1 MAKYGKN
8 NYFDGVVLPEP
19 KEEALRRMAKG
30 VNCSD
35 GGFMSAAAELKVVP
49 CSIQCVFKPMVLT
62 DSPQI
67 VFAMSG
73 GASAPRIDL
82 HNGYI
87 TAYLG
92 YNSIRIYDIAVD
104 TVYDFVFV
112 CDSDKSILYV
122 NGTLAASFADV
133 SRCSGYRLG
142 YLLDNST
149 KYHFQG
155 DYLLH
160 RHFNYAISA
169 NEVKALDNTGDP
181 AGYVLPANYRGY
193 GDVYH
198 SDFSEGADDWHVVL
212 TDYVTMTVADG
223 IITISKED
231 ERRNMNIARKHNPY
245 ASRVVNYFV
254 RLEFA
259 EPLPSEVGNIAARP
273 FNSIVG
279 VNLAISSDRL
289 SASGTLISTIAK
301 PNGGSM
307 IIFQA
312 SGAISISISS
322 ISFTPAV
329 CIAEYLPQNLIP
341 TAEGSV
347 VRWLD
352 SAPQLPEAN
361 GILPPLDAS
370 VGGYDL
376 AAIGNPKIII

>member
-19 KEEALRRMAKG
+19 KEEMLRRMAKG

-35 GGFMSAAAELKVVP
+35 GGFISAAAELKVVP

-67 VFAMSG
+67 VFAMSSG
-73 GASAPRIDL
+73 TSAPRIDL

-122 NGTLAASFADV
+122 NGNLAASFAGV
-133 SRCSGYRLG
+133 SRCLG
-142 YLLDNST
+142 YQLGHLLANPT

-160 RHFNYAISA
+160 RHFNYAMSA

-181 AGYVLPANYRGY
+181 AGYVLPANYRGC

-223 IITISKED
+223 VITISKED

-301 PNGGSM
+301 PNGDSM

-329 CIAEYLPQNLIP
+329 CIAECLPHNLIP

-347 VRWLD
+347 VKWLD

-370 VGGYDL
+370 VGGCDL

>member
-35 GGFMSAAAELKVVP
+35 GGFMSAAAELNVVP

-62 DSPQI
+62 DSPQT
-67 VFAMSG
+67 VFAMSNS
-73 GASAPRIDL
+73 ASAPRIDL

-122 NGTLAASFADV
+122 NGNLAASFADV
-133 SRCSGYRLG
+133 SRCSGYKLG
-142 YLLDNST
+142 YLLVNST

-160 RHFNYAISA
+160 RHFNYAMSA

-223 IITISKED
+223 VITISKYD
-231 ERRNMNIARKHNPY
+231 ERRNMNISRKHNPY

-254 RLEFA
+254 QLEFA
-259 EPLPSEVGNIAARP
+259 EPLPSEVGNIVARP

-279 VNLAISSDRL
+279 VNLKISSDRL

-329 CIAEYLPQNLIP
+329 CIAEYLPRNLIP

-347 VRWLD
+347 VKWLD

>member
-35 GGFMSAAAELKVVP
+35 GGFMSAAAELNVVP

-62 DSPQI
+62 DSPQT
-67 VFAMSG
+67 VFAMSNS
-73 GASAPRIDL
+73 ASAPRIDL

-122 NGTLAASFADV
+122 NGNLAASFADV
-133 SRCSGYRLG
+133 SRCSGYKLG
-142 YLLDNST
+142 YLLVNST

-169 NEVKALDNTGDP
+169 NEVKALDNTDDP

-223 IITISKED
+223 VITISKED
-231 ERRNMNIARKHNPY
+231 ERSNMNIARNHNPY

-259 EPLPSEVGNIAARP
+259 EPLPSEVGNIVARP

-279 VNLAISSDRL
+279 VNLKVSSDRL

-329 CIAEYLPQNLIP
+329 CIAEYLPHNLIP

-347 VRWLD
+347 VKWLD

>member
-19 KEEALRRMAKG
+19 KEEMLRRMAKG

-35 GGFMSAAAELKVVP
+35 GGFMSAAAELNVVP

-62 DSPQI
+62 DSPQT
-67 VFAMSG
+67 VFAMSNS
-73 GASAPRIDL
+73 ASAPRIDL

-92 YNSIRIYDIAVD
+92 YNYIRIYDIAVD

-122 NGTLAASFADV
+122 NGNLAASFADV
-133 SRCSGYRLG
+133 SRCSGYKLG
-142 YLLDNST
+142 YLLVNST

-169 NEVKALDNTGDP
+169 NEVKALDNTDDP
-181 AGYVLPANYRGY
+181 AGHVLPANYRGY

-223 IITISKED
+223 VITISKED
-231 ERRNMNIARKHNPY
+231 ERSNMNIARNHNPY

-259 EPLPSEVGNIAARP
+259 EPLPSEVGNIVARP

-301 PNGGSM
+301 PNGSSM

-329 CIAEYLPQNLIP
+329 CIAEYLPHNLIP

-347 VRWLD
+347 VKWLD